1 MTEFKL
7 NWSKDAINEYIDLMI
22 KGKNLQ
28 ALPLILFSVC
38 IVALIASG
46 IIMFALSGNIMSL
59 IVSVCGVLFG
69 AAVIITIAFL
79 KKSMFKKVSEAYKEL
94 SDLVAAISDK
104 DIILIRNNV
113 PYGIIS
119 WDKIDDIT
127 FGKKAFYLT
136 TKESAL
142 LILEKNAVVSG
153 VLSEAE
159 EVLIIKNAAIG
170 KANEE

>member
-7 NWSKDAINEYIDLMI
+7 NWSKEAVNEYIDLMI

-28 ALPLILFSVC
+28 VLPVILFAVC
-38 IVALIASG
+38 IVSLIASG
-46 IIMFALSGNIMSL
+46 IVMYVLTDNIMSL
-59 IVSVCGVLFG
+59 LISACGVLFG
-69 AAVIITIAFL
+69 GAVVLTLAL
-79 KKSMFKKVSEAYKEL
+79 VKKNLYKKVKEAYKEL

-104 DIILIRNNV
+104 DIILIKNNI

-119 WDKIDDIT
+119 WDKIGDIT
-127 FGKKAFYLT
+127 YGKKAFYLT

-159 EVLIIKNAAIG
+159 EVLKIKEAAIE
-170 KANEE
+170 KNK

>member
-7 NWSKDAINEYIDLMI
+7 NWSKEAVNEYIDLMI

-28 ALPLILFSVC
+28 ALPVILFAVC
-38 IVALIASG
+38 IVSLIASG
-46 IIMFALSGNIMSL
+46 IVMYVLTGNIMSL
-59 IVSVCGVLFG
+59 LISACGVLFG
-69 AAVIITIAFL
+69 GAVVLTLAL
-79 KKSMFKKVSEAYKEL
+79 VKKNLYKKVKEAYKEL

-104 DIILIRNNV
+104 DIILIKNNI

-119 WDKIDDIT
+119 WDKIGDIT
-127 FGKKAFYLT
+127 YGKKAFYLT

-159 EVLIIKNAAIG
+159 EVLKIKEAAIE
-170 KANEE
+170 KNK

>member
-7 NWSKDAINEYIDLMI
+7 NWSEEAVNEYIDLMI

-28 ALPLILFSVC
+28 VIPVILFAVC
-38 IVALIASG
+38 IVTLIATG
-46 IIMFALSGNIMSL
+46 IIMFAFTGNIISL
-59 IVSVCGVLFG
+59 IVSACGVLFG
-69 AAVIITIAFL
+69 GAVAVTVIFL
-79 KKSMFKKVSEAYKEL
+79 KKSLYKKISEAYKEL

-104 DIILIRNNV
+104 DITLIRNNI

-119 WDKIDDIT
+119 WDKIGDIT
-127 FGKKAFYLT
+127 YGKKAFYLT
-136 TKESAL
+136 TKENAL

-159 EVLIIKNAAIG
+159 EILKIKEAAIG
-170 KANEE
+170 KSE

>member
-7 NWSKDAINEYIDLMI
+7 NWSKEAVNEYIDLMI

-28 ALPLILFSVC
+28 VLPVILFAVC
-38 IVALIASG
+38 IVSLIASG
-46 IIMFALSGNIMSL
+46 IVMYVLTGNIMSL
-59 IVSVCGVLFG
+59 LISACGVLFG
-69 AAVIITIAFL
+69 GAVVLTLAL
-79 KKSMFKKVSEAYKEL
+79 VKKNLYKKVKEAYKEL

-104 DIILIRNNV
+104 DIILIKNNI

-119 WDKIDDIT
+119 WDKIGDIT
-127 FGKKAFYLT
+127 YGKKAFYLT

-159 EVLIIKNAAIG
+159 EVLKIKEATIE
-170 KANEE
+170 KSK